1 MFSSGNKRKSDKC
14 ISMRGLISAQLKY
27 RESELRESNMHAGLL
42 HFYINLPPP
51 APNLFARRITK
62 VVKTSVQ
69 NVGVSAFPSHL
80 PPGPSPRCWGS

>member
-62 VVKTSVQ
+62 VVKTFAQ
-69 NVGVSAFPSHL
+69 NAGVSAFPSHL